1 MKTRNQWIFMLAA
14 CLCGALFCTQVSAKV
29 CFVGDPDCTQGAEF
43 EEYTPPATDN
53 LCAQE
58 GYNEKPSDCLA
69 DGRNIGAV
77 CPYDASYV
85 KCCGPEF
92 AYQTC
97 VFPLEN
103 VSNNGVIAK
112 CGNLYKCQCAE
123 EYKTPAEWATAAS
136 SACQPGG
143 GVCILSTDTTVRYN
157 KCICDVNYFPYEG
170 TSCPNDM
177 ILVESC
183 KDSDGNS
190 RVSCQCPSGYRTC
203 TFGGAPGAK
212 SCKQGGLIL
221 YNSCKSAEDEC
232 ENAGYFKDCYTQ
244 TCYHD
249 TNSTEKVK
257 KTYPT
262 SCEDSY
268 EACPHAYGYY
278 KCRWSAANYCAAKNP
293 EMTNYSKKLPTNCT
307 KDGIQGTV
315 IPCYLGSSTRE
326 EDYLGYYQCKLTCE
340 QQVRGAFSQGFLQQD
355 INVANSTG
363 VVGFVRVDGTN
374 KHLYITDDIVW
385 PPVRTGNAKWSNTGS
400 KVDYASINGIQALY
414 DFDSTRYSSC
424 QEDRSDIASRPVI
437 KLDGMLLGGTTYLL
451 DKDMSDIGIQPYS
464 SNLTDGEGFGEQLR
478 VGNHTWHN
486 VTLINNSP
494 PSDVH
499 LSDSEYYPRLDN
511 KFTQIVV
518 ANNNVL
524 KFTGRVGLRIG
535 SGVYKRTDNGEC
547 TVPDFYT
554 GACSSI
560 SYSSIRLEQNSVV
573 EFRDAI
579 IESYTSQS
587 ASWDGDNASMHFYN
601 TKMANSWSSIG
612 DIWSKMNV
620 GLSNS
625 NIRVNKLRTYGYAA
639 SNTNRR
645 FGGQSS
651 LDGWQ
656 NQGEKLSRCR
666 GVYLKSSS
674 TLQTI
679 QAGFLATSAR
689 IYVDRYSTMTAD
701 MPIKMENYQH
711 SLFCLDYSKVKI
723 KGRSFGSNS
732 YRSYLRHYDHGGL
745 LGTDY
750 RYGNSFDYKPYPTG
764 LWYYKYDKGN
774 YDYNPCSLGGKC
786 DGKCNSDFDAN
797 WNGDYLCT
805 GCVNCSVFGMGY

>member
-1 MKTRNQWIFMLAA
+1 
-14 CLCGALFCTQVSAKV
+14 
-29 CFVGDPDCTQGAEF
+29 
-43 EEYTPPATDN
+43 
-53 LCAQE
+53 
-58 GYNEKPSDCLA
+58 
-69 DGRNIGAV
+69 
-77 CPYDASYV
+77 
-85 KCCGPEF
+85 
-92 AYQTC
+92 
-97 VFPLEN
+97 
-103 VSNNGVIAK
+103 
-112 CGNLYKCQCAE
+112 
-123 EYKTPAEWATAAS
+123 
-136 SACQPGG
+136 
-143 GVCILSTDTTVRYN
+143 
-157 KCICDVNYFPYEG
+157 
-170 TSCPNDM
+170 
-177 ILVESC
+177 
-183 KDSDGNS
+183 
-190 RVSCQCPSGYRTC
+190 
-203 TFGGAPGAK
+203 
-212 SCKQGGLIL
+212 
-221 YNSCKSAEDEC
+221 
-232 ENAGYFKDCYTQ
+232 
-244 TCYHD
+244 
-249 TNSTEKVK
+249 
-257 KTYPT
+257 
-262 SCEDSY
+262 
-268 EACPHAYGYY
+268 
-278 KCRWSAANYCAAKNP
+278 
-293 EMTNYSKKLPTNCT
+293 MTNYSKKLPTNCT

-385 PPVRTGNAKWSNTGS
+385 PPVRTSNAKWSNTGS

-494 PSDVH
+494 PGDVH

-535 SGVYKRTDNGEC
+535 SGVYTRTDNGEC

-554 GACSSI
+554 GSCSSI

-601 TKMANSWSSIG
+601 TKMANSYSSVG

-625 NIRVNKLRTYGYAA
+625 NIRVNKLRTYGYGA
-639 SNTNRR
+639 SNTSRR
-645 FGGQSS
+645 FGGGSS
-651 LDGWQ
+651 NDIWDPDYINGATLA
-656 NQGEKLSRCR
+656 RCK
-666 GVYLKSSS
+666 GVYLKSYS
-674 TLQTI
+674 TLETL
-679 QAGFLATSAR
+679 QAGFLSSGSK
-689 IYVDRYSTMTAD
+689 IYVSSGSTMKASK
-701 MPIKMENYQH
+701 PIKMENYQH
-711 SLFCLDYSKVKI
+711 SLFCLDYARVTINNKT
-723 KGRSFGSNS
+723 FGSTS
-732 YRSYLRHYDHGGL
+732 SRSSLRHYDHGGL
-745 LGTDY
+745 LGNDY
-750 RYGNSFDYKPYPTG
+750 RYGSQISSGNNG
-764 LWYYKYDKGN
+764 IWYYKYDKGN
-774 YDYNPCSLGGKC
+774 RDGAYPCALTGTC
-786 DGKCNSDFDAN
+786 DGKCNSDYDPN
-797 WNGDYLCT
+797 WNGNYLCT
-805 GCVNCSVFGMGY
+805 GCYNCSSMGMGY